1 MGVPRAL
8 EGKVR
13 GGSSLEGAGKERLWR
28 NGSRKGVDGDA
39 QRVDALLAHLSGLQ
53 MCQ

>member
-1 MGVPRAL
+1 VGVPRAL

-13 GGSSLEGAGKERLWR
+13 KGSSLEGAGKERLWR
-28 NGSRKGVDGDA
+28 NGSRKGIDGDA

-53 MCQ
+53 RCQ